1 MRTPETFQEVVSI
14 ELPGCCPALGCT
26 EHDHGP
32 TRPESFARVSSLF
45 LIFADLCD
53 TSFHRS
59 GHSLV
64 HRWDIAALDEIG
76 CPSVTNEERFE
87 LLAAYA
93 SENRGVVDLC
103 SISQILPQC

>member
-1 MRTPETFQEVVSI
+1 
-14 ELPGCCPALGCT
+14 
-26 EHDHGP
+26 
-32 TRPESFARVSSLF
+32 
-45 LIFADLCD
+45 
-53 TSFHRS
+53 
-59 GHSLV
+59 LV